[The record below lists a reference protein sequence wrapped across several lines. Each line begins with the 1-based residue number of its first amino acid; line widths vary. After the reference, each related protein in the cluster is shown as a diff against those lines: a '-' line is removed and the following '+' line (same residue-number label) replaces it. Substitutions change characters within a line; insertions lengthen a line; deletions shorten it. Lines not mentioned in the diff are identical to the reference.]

1 MIVKD
6 QLKEAQLE
14 LVTDATLPAAGK
26 KGRIVFNLDTLQGLI
41 DDGNTWRPLGGA
53 PVGSVQPST
62 LTEVQF
68 QAEAGNDWVLCNG
81 GSAVGSDYESITGN
95 ANVPDFRGLG
105 LRGDNGLR
113 FDALADPD
121 GSKPLGSGWPEKT
134 SGDALSGTADTAGSH
149 THPESQV
156 AVTGFGTFIANLD
169 GGGGIILR
177 RETDAA
183 SGSHTHSLSVTGDN
197 QTHGAHGIVNYFI
210 KINR

>member
-14 LVTDATLPAAGK
+14 LVTDATLPSPGK

-41 DDGNTWRPLGGA
+41 DDGSAWRPLGGA
-53 PVGSVQPST
+53 PVGSVQPSI
-62 LTEVQF
+62 LTETQF
-68 QAEAGNDWVLCNG
+68 QLEAGTDWVLCNG
-81 GSAVGSDYESITGN
+81 GSAAGSDYESITGN
-95 ANVPDFRGLG
+95 SLVPDFRGLG

-121 GSKPLGSGWPEKT
+121 GSKPLGTGWPSKT
-134 SGDALSGTADTAGSH
+134 SVDNLTLAIASVGD
-149 THPESQV
+149 
-156 AVTGFGTFIANLD
+156 
-169 GGGGIILR
+169 
-177 RETDAA
+177 
-183 SGSHTHSLSVTGDN
+183 HTHSTSITSSAGGGAISAGLREDTTNTQSGPATGGAGGHSHGVTFTGDN